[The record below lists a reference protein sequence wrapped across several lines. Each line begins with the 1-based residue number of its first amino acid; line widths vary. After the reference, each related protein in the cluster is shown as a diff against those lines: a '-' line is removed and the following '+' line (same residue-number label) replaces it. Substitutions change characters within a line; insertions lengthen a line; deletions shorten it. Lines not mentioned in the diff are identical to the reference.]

1 MLFAVFD
8 GHGGQEVAIFCEK
21 YMPEML
27 VNHEAYLKGDYKKAL
42 EDTFV
47 EIDFRLISDE
57 GAKLLKQITIDLK
70 KEKTGDGT
78 LDKQELEEL
87 KQTPF
92 GAGCTSCVCLVTP
105 DTIYCANAGDS
116 RAILAT
122 KEGKVI
128 ELSHDHKPEND
139 DESKRVYDNGGFV
152 QDGRVNGV
160 IAVSR
165 AIGDWEYKTV
175 PTKKVYNK
183 FEEAKKFQVTCIPDI
198 KKVEIKPDLHDF
210 MIVACDG
217 IWDCFSNRKAMR
229 FVQKSRERG
238 PRESKSSRHL
248 SPSKLNSKK
257 LMENGGKNKYGS
269 PTIRGS

>member
-1 MLFAVFD
+1 MGDFMTKPVTEKNATDGNNEKVTYGACSMQGWRITNEDAHLHLLSLTKFRKDGKEDPNMLFAVFD

-27 VNHEAYLKGDYKKAL
+27 VNNKHYLQGKYEKAL

-47 EIDFRLISDE
+47 EIDYRLISDE
-57 GAKLLKQITIDLK
+57 GAKLLKQITIDIK
-70 KEKTGDGT
+70 KKKTGDGT
-78 LDKQELEEL
+78 LDKQEIDEL

-105 DTIYCANAGDS
+105 THVYCANAGDS

-128 ELSHDHKPEND
+128 ELSHDHKPENEG
-139 DESKRVYDNGGFV
+139 ESKRVYDNNGFV

-165 AIGDWEYKTV
+165 ALGDWEYKTP
-175 PTKKVYNK
+175 PTKKEYIK
-183 FEEAKKFQVTCIPDI
+183 SEEAKNF
-198 KKVEIKPDLHDF
+198 
-210 MIVACDG
+210 
-217 IWDCFSNRKAMR
+217 
-229 FVQKSRERG
+229 
-238 PRESKSSRHL
+238 
-248 SPSKLNSKK
+248 
-257 LMENGGKNKYGS
+257 
-269 PTIRGS
+269 